1 MFGVAFCLYH
11 SLSLALRALSLSR
24 TPDKGCVPCFYDD
37 TIFYFH
43 LSENNIFVCGLDQEN
58 PNTIHFIS
66 CDGEIDS

>member
-1 MFGVAFCLYH
+1 MFGFASIIPCLWPCF
-11 SLSLALRALSLSR
+11 LSLSLSR

-66 CDGEIDS
+66 CDGEMDS